1 MKQWD
6 IHNKSPLGF
15 CQWEIHLSGHT
26 NSSTAYGEAN
36 SARRTYIGLRG
47 ASLDGDEEM
56 GLPAA
61 SKAIFALQDPTATA
75 RRELQRAAQEIRT
88 QVQRELQEQARANG
102 QLPPAATPP
111 APPIPP
117 GVVVSP
123 MEGEHQVYVGTGF
136 PVNSGNEIPPQA
148 VDMAM
153 GFFFTVVAIIIG
165 LPIAR
170 AFARRMDRKAV
181 APQIPQEVTQQLN
194 HLAQAVDAIALEV
207 ERISEGQRFTT
218 RLLSEQR
225 EAAQHAL
232 PTGSDR

>member
-1 MKQWD
+1 
-6 IHNKSPLGF
+6 
-15 CQWEIHLSGHT
+15 
-26 NSSTAYGEAN
+26 
-36 SARRTYIGLRG
+36 
-47 ASLDGDEEM
+47 M

-61 SKAIFALQDPTATA
+61 SKAIIALQDPTATA
-75 RRELQRAAQEIRT
+75 RQELQRAAREIRT
-88 QVQRELQEQARANG
+88 QVQRELQEQARANA

-111 APPIPP
+111 TPPIPP
-117 GVVVSP
+117 GVIVSP
-123 MEGEHQVYVGTGF
+123 MEGEHQVYVGGTGF